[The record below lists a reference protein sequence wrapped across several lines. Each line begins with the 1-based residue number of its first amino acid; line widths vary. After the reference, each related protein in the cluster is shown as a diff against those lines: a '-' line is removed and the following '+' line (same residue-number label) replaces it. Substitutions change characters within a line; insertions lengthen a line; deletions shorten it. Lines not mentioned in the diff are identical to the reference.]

1 MSQKQ
6 MQRFQYENPK
16 DNTIIYYIF
25 YFFVNLE
32 DKASWLDAL
41 PWTKWSE
48 HNKETGVKLNRQ
60 IDSKDIDFNVSHRR
74 FSARILLTIFDFFS
88 FNQSNID
95 LGRNSMPTIIAIQN
109 DAFCVWFIMLAA
121 YMVAMDMTSFYL
133 LLLLQKFLWKSQ
145 WAFWCSLQQ

>member
-48 HNKETGVKLNRQ
+48 HNKETDVKLNRQ
-60 IDSKDIDFNVSHRR
+60 IDSKDIDFNVSHRL

-95 LGRNSMPTIIAIQN
+95 LNAIL
-109 DAFCVWFIMLAA
+109 C
-121 YMVAMDMTSFYL
+121 
-133 LLLLQKFLWKSQ
+133 LQ
-145 WAFWCSLQQ
+145 